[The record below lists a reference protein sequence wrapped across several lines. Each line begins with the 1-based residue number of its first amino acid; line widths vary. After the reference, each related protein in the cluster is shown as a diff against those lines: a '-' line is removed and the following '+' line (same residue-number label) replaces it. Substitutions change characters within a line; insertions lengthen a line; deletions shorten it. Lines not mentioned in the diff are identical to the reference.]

1 MPICI
6 ILELVKKVVIYVS
19 LVVITLANIVVPA
32 GAVPSD
38 NVIRANCQSIQS
50 VLSQI
55 EKTDAALRINRGRIY
70 NEVLDL
76 FYAMN
81 SRLASNKISAP
92 ELVSITS
99 DFDSQLAD
107 FRNDYNDYDDDLN
120 ELIVAECQDDPGDFY
135 SQLISVRDER
145 AKLNDEIASLD
156 QLVDDYWTE
165 FNDNVRSV
173 VDGN

>member
-1 MPICI
+1 M
-6 ILELVKKVVIYVS
+6 KKVVIYVS

>member
-1 MPICI
+1 M
-6 ILELVKKVVIYVS
+6 KKVVLYVS

-156 QLVDDYWTE
+156 QLVDDYWTK

>member
-1 MPICI
+1 M
-6 ILELVKKVVIYVS
+6 KKVVLYVS
-19 LVVITLANIVVPA
+19 LVVITLANIAVPA
-32 GAVPSD
+32 EAVPSD

>member
-1 MPICI
+1 M
-6 ILELVKKVVIYVS
+6 KKVVLYVS

>member
-1 MPICI
+1 M
-6 ILELVKKVVIYVS
+6 KKVVLYVS

-55 EKTDAALRINRGRIY
+55 EKTDAALRI
-70 NEVLDL
+70 
-76 FYAMN
+76 MN

-120 ELIVAECQDDPGDFY
+120 ELIVSECQDDPGDFY

>member
-1 MPICI
+1 M
-6 ILELVKKVVIYVS
+6 KKVVLYVS

-165 FNDNVRSV
+165 FNDNARSV
-173 VDGN
+173 VDGD

>member
-6 ILELVKKVVIYVS
+6 ILELVKKVVLYVS

-120 ELIVAECQDDPGDFY
+120 ELIVSECQDDPGDFY

>member
-1 MPICI
+1 M
-6 ILELVKKVVIYVS
+6 KKVVLYVS
-19 LVVITLANIVVPA
+19 LVVITLANIAVPA

-38 NVIRANCQSIQS
+38 SVIRANCQSIQS

-173 VDGN
+173 ADGN

>member
-1 MPICI
+1 M
-6 ILELVKKVVIYVS
+6 KKVVLYVS

-120 ELIVAECQDDPGDFY
+120 ELIVSECQDDPGDFY

>member
-1 MPICI
+1 MAMWTTTTAPIP
-6 ILELVKKVVIYVS
+6 
-19 LVVITLANIVVPA
+19 TAPPA
-32 GAVPSD
+32 WWKP
-38 NVIRANCQSIQS
+38 
-50 VLSQI
+50 
-55 EKTDAALRINRGRIY
+55 
-70 NEVLDL
+70 
-76 FYAMN
+76 
-81 SRLASNKISAP
+81 SNKISAP

-107 FRNDYNDYDDDLN
+107 FRDDYNDYDDDLN

-135 SQLISVRDER
+135 NQLINVRDER

>member
-1 MPICI
+1 M
-6 ILELVKKVVIYVS
+6 KKVVLYVS

-107 FRNDYNDYDDDLN
+107 FRNHYNDYDDDLN

>member
-1 MPICI
+1 M
-6 ILELVKKVVIYVS
+6 KKVVLYVS
-19 LVVITLANIVVPA
+19 LVVITLANIIVPA

-173 VDGN
+173 VDGD

>member
-1 MPICI
+1 M
-6 ILELVKKVVIYVS
+6 KKVVLYVS

-135 SQLISVRDER
+135 NQLINVRDER

>member
-1 MPICI
+1 M
-6 ILELVKKVVIYVS
+6 KKVVLYVS

-120 ELIVAECQDDPGDFY
+120 ELIVSECQDDPGDFY
-135 SQLISVRDER
+135 SQLINVRDER

>member
-1 MPICI
+1 M
-6 ILELVKKVVIYVS
+6 KKVVLYVS
-19 LVVITLANIVVPA
+19 LVVITLANIAVPA
-32 GAVPSD
+32 GAAPSD
-38 NVIRANCQSIQS
+38 NVVRANCQSIQS

-120 ELIVAECQDDPGDFY
+120 ELIEAECQDDPGDFY

>member
-1 MPICI
+1 M
-6 ILELVKKVVIYVS
+6 KKVVLYVS

-32 GAVPSD
+32 GAAPSD

>member
-1 MPICI
+1 M
-6 ILELVKKVVIYVS
+6 KKVVLYVS

-107 FRNDYNDYDDDLN
+107 FRDDYNDYDDDLN

-135 SQLISVRDER
+135 NQLINVRDER

>member
-1 MPICI
+1 M
-6 ILELVKKVVIYVS
+6 KKVVLYVS

-107 FRNDYNDYDDDLN
+107 FRDDYNDYDDDLN

>member
-1 MPICI
+1 M
-6 ILELVKKVVIYVS
+6 KKVVIYVS

-38 NVIRANCQSIQS
+38 NVIRANCQSMQS